1 MIKRLQKLFG
11 GLAQAVYNIATN
23 EEIGIGFKTYEEMLF
38 NSPTSISPFNDAQWN
53 LIMQWYKIF
62 AYISGSLILIAV
74 VIISYKMIISSI
86 NTIQRNEVKQN
97 LLNLCFGGIAIA
109 TFPIFIRFL
118 LFLNNTLVNM
128 LVKIIAGGEVNNLL
142 DNKFLSSITTG
153 NPIATALVISMFIYI
168 FVKLNIKF
176 IVRGFTLIVFTI
188 FTPIVVG
195 LWIINKNVTAVAI
208 WSGQIMINVFM
219 QFIYCFL
226 FLLFSSFI
234 SASAGWAVTLIWA
247 MMLLPIADVL
257 LNCLQNLTSRI
268 AGLDNNEVAMRGV
281 GLGTALGTGIGYSI
295 SAIKTQ
301 FSNPNGLNNANGISG
316 FVGRIKNFVNPQI
329 SLTDE
334 TDYNGNINPIR
345 NVIRTQHQTTNEKIT
360 KSDSQ
365 TQIASRMTDNGS
377 LKSVGSRI
385 VNAAYQGSKTYLR
398 VGAQMA
404 EGDFSKNKQI
414 QNKNDNNNTYI
425 TQKNIDDLKTEKLG
439 DVDEK

>member
-1 MIKRLQKLFG
+1 M
-11 GLAQAVYNIATN
+11 
-23 EEIGIGFKTYEEMLF
+23 
-38 NSPTSISPFNDAQWN
+38 
-53 LIMQWYKIF
+53 
-62 AYISGSLILIAV
+62 
-74 VIISYKMIISSI
+74 
-86 NTIQRNEVKQN
+86 
-97 LLNLCFGGIAIA
+97 
-109 TFPIFIRFL
+109 
-118 LFLNNTLVNM
+118 
-128 LVKIIAGGEVNNLL
+128 
-142 DNKFLSSITTG
+142 
-153 NPIATALVISMFIYI
+153 
-168 FVKLNIKF
+168 
-176 IVRGFTLIVFTI
+176 FTI

-281 GLGTALGTGIGYSI
+281 GLGTTLGTGIGYSI

-301 FSNPNGLNNANGISG
+301 FSNPNGPNNANGISG

-377 LKSVGSRI
+377 LKSVGSKI

>member
-86 NTIQRNEVKQN
+86 NTIQRN
-97 LLNLCFGGIAIA
+97 
-109 TFPIFIRFL
+109 
-118 LFLNNTLVNM
+118 
-128 LVKIIAGGEVNNLL
+128 
-142 DNKFLSSITTG
+142 
-153 NPIATALVISMFIYI
+153 
-168 FVKLNIKF
+168 
-176 IVRGFTLIVFTI
+176 
-188 FTPIVVG
+188 
-195 LWIINKNVTAVAI
+195 
-208 WSGQIMINVFM
+208 
-219 QFIYCFL
+219 
-226 FLLFSSFI
+226 
-234 SASAGWAVTLIWA
+234 
-247 MMLLPIADVL
+247 
-257 LNCLQNLTSRI
+257 
-268 AGLDNNEVAMRGV
+268 
-281 GLGTALGTGIGYSI
+281 
-295 SAIKTQ
+295 
-301 FSNPNGLNNANGISG
+301 
-316 FVGRIKNFVNPQI
+316 
-329 SLTDE
+329 
-334 TDYNGNINPIR
+334 
-345 NVIRTQHQTTNEKIT
+345 VIRTQHQTTNEKIT

-365 TQIASRMTDNGS
+365 TQIASRMSDNGS
-377 LKSVGSRI
+377 LKSVGSKI